1 MVGLPCGLLQG
12 DTAGGGRGSALQPGS
27 VPVGR
32 ALQAWS
38 LIRTPILISSA
49 PLITMQPAD
58 GIWCVDGLLSPSC
71 SGAHSINVTH
81 GQMFLFL
88 GKNNL

>member
-12 DTAGGGRGSALQPGS
+12 DTAGGGRGNALQPGS
-27 VPVGR
+27 VSEP
-32 ALQAWS
+32 QS
-38 LIRTPILISSA
+38 SSA
-49 PLITMQPAD
+49 QPLLLPCNLPMVSGVWMVI
-58 GIWCVDGLLSPSC
+58 GLLSPSC

>member
-1 MVGLPCGLLQG
+1 MAAVAVPCSQGVYPWVGHYKPGALSEPQSSSAQPLLLPCNLPMVSG
-12 DTAGGGRGSALQPGS
+12 
-27 VPVGR
+27 VWMV
-32 ALQAWS
+32 
-38 LIRTPILISSA
+38 I
-49 PLITMQPAD
+49 
-58 GIWCVDGLLSPSC
+58 GLLSPSC